1 MDNSEIEFVT
11 CQLLKKERDIFAQ
24 NDIFDLHCSGK
35 YGIREHLSQ
44 AHHTCLMSPI
54 PEILYRQAADIGV
67 IDNLTESWI
76 CPVPGRG

>member
-44 AHHTCLMSPI
+44 AHRITHVSCLQYQKYSSH
-54 PEILYRQAADIGV
+54 QAADIGV
-67 IDNLTESWI
+67 I
-76 CPVPGRG
+76 